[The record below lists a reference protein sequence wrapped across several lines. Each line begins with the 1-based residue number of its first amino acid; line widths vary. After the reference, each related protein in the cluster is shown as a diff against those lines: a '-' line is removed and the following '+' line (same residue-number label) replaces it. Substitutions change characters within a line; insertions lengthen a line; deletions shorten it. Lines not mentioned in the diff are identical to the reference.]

1 MTVSARRDAVTEIHL
16 TGRAASPGLAIGP
29 VTVLTATAERR
40 TAIGDPAQEA
50 KALKAAIGSASA
62 ELSALAEAV
71 RGEAAEILEFQVA
84 MLEDDA
90 LAEGAYDAISAGIP
104 ADHAWRSALDAEIA
118 GYRSAEDEYFR
129 ARGADLV
136 DIRDR
141 VLAHLSGV
149 SHAAEIIK
157 GAIVAGDD
165 ISPSAFLAA
174 DWSRGGAIVLAAGS
188 PSSHV
193 AMLARSRGAPMVVG
207 LGPLSWNGRP
217 PALALVDGDAGTVIF
232 DPEPETRR
240 RFEQRM
246 EAATAARVAADA
258 SRAKP
263 AFTANG
269 RRIAVLLNI
278 AATEDLANLDPAICD
293 GIGLVRTEFLF
304 MASHG
309 LPDEQTQYVAYR
321 HILDWADGRP
331 VTIRT
336 LDAGGDKPI
345 AGLTIDGESNPF
357 LGLRG
362 IRLSLSRPDVFRL
375 QLRALARAALW
386 GPLKV
391 MLPMVAVPSELDRVA
406 ALLDAEIAALRAEGI
421 ACARP
426 PLGIMVEVPA
436 AALRAEEFNAAFY
449 SIGSND
455 LTQYTMAAAR
465 DIGAVADLND
475 TANPAVLELIA
486 RTVEA
491 GRARG
496 VEVSLCGDAAAETDL
511 TKALLATGLTALS
524 VAPVAVARLK
534 AAIAMVDP

>member
-1 MTVSARRDAVTEIHL
+1 MAEIHR

-29 VTVLTATAERR
+29 VTMLTAAAERR
-40 TAIGDPAQEA
+40 TAAGDPAEETA
-50 KALKAAIGSASA
+50 ALKAAIEAA
-62 ELSALAEAV
+62 TKELSALAETV
-71 RGEAAEILEFQVA
+71 EGEAAEILEFQVA
-84 MLEDDA
+84 MLQDDA
-90 LAEGAYDAISAGIP
+90 LAEGAYDAISVGIA
-104 ADHAWRSALDAEIA
+104 ADHAWRSALDAELA
-118 GYRSAEDEYFR
+118 GYRAAEDEYFR
-129 ARGADLV
+129 ARSADLA

-141 VLAHLSGV
+141 VLAHLNGG
-149 SHAAEIIK
+149 SHTVIIPA

-207 LGPLSWNGRP
+207 LGALPLNGTAP
-217 PALALVDGDAGTVIF
+217 VLAPTTALVDGDAGTVIF

-240 RFEQRM
+240 QFEQRM
-246 EAATAARVAADA
+246 AIAAAARAEADA
-258 SRAKP
+258 SRARP
-263 AFTANG
+263 ALTADG
-269 RRIAVLLNI
+269 RRIGVLLNI
-278 AATEDLANLDPAICD
+278 AAPEELSDLDPGICD

-304 MASHG
+304 QASHG
-309 LPDEQTQYVAYR
+309 LPDEQTQYLAYR
-321 HILDWADGRP
+321 HMLDWADGRP

-345 AGLTIDGESNPF
+345 AGLTIDSESNPF

-362 IRLSLSRPDVFRL
+362 IRLSLSRPEVFRL

-391 MLPMVAVPSELDRVA
+391 MLPMVAVPSELERAA
-406 ALLDAEIAALRAEGI
+406 ALLDTEIAALRAEGI
-421 ACARP
+421 ACGRP
-426 PLGIMVEVPA
+426 ALGIMVEVPA
-436 AALRAEEFNAAFY
+436 AALCAENFNAAFY

-465 DIGAVADLND
+465 DNGAVADLND

-486 RTVEA
+486 RTVAA

-511 TKALLATGLTALS
+511 TRVLLATGLKTLS

-534 AAIAMVDP
+534 AAIARVGA